1 MIILLHFFVIYNYAR
16 QKSRSK
22 SHAAQQPGFHNSMCL
37 WYNVSRNR
45 KVMGMNIKSR
55 LARTLERIRNPKYD
69 DTEKAFVQRLRFIRL
84 MLLLPFLA
92 AAVILI
98 LFALD

>member
-1 MIILLHFFVIYNYAR
+1 M
-16 QKSRSK
+16 S
-22 SHAAQQPGFHNSMCL
+22 
-37 WYNVSRNR
+37 
-45 KVMGMNIKSR
+45 IKSR
-55 LARTLERIRNPKYD
+55 LARTLERIRNPEYD

-84 MLLLPFLA
+84 ALLLPFIA

>member
-1 MIILLHFFVIYNYAR
+1 MPHNSQV
-16 QKSRSK
+16 
-22 SHAAQQPGFHNSMCL
+22 FHNSMCL
-37 WYNVSRNR
+37 WYNGSRNR
-45 KVMGMNIKSR
+45 KVMGMSIKST
-55 LARTLERIRNPKYD
+55 LPRTLERIRNPEYD

-84 MLLLPFLA
+84 ALLLPFIA